1 MVSDVHPDKRS
12 PAASS
17 LQSGCHIDRNANVA
31 AKRFYLAREGSSLMP
46 DPLSPPL
53 KFALPA
59 LEWVTHMLWSAPP
72 SSGGASVSRVFA
84 RNPLGNMGLK
94 TDRNNGRWGLPW
106 PRSICIVAI
115 DFPMPQKTLSL
126 EARLVRTHSAEASRK
141 FRPTTCWSTHSK
153 PGRTLKLK
161 VKKLGA
167 HAESTK
173 NTGELDPTSHKA
185 HERIIDARVRFI
197 PGGVG
202 LRRPLSAR

>member
-1 MVSDVHPDKRS
+1 
-12 PAASS
+12 
-17 LQSGCHIDRNANVA
+17 
-31 AKRFYLAREGSSLMP
+31 
-46 DPLSPPL
+46 
-53 KFALPA
+53 
-59 LEWVTHMLWSAPP
+59 MLWSVPP

-153 PGRTLKLK
+153 PGRTLIYIEIRNRQAPLLTSDSCFLTLFFHWGRRFSGGGINTLIIVDRARLCHEKICS
-161 VKKLGA
+161 LGLVVLVRV
-167 HAESTK
+167 TK
-173 NTGELDPTSHKA
+173 APCWGRRWVRPVALGCG
-185 HERIIDARVRFI
+185 IIAKPRRQARA
-197 PGGVG
+197 GT
-202 LRRPLSAR
+202 